1 MKKFYDTCS
10 IMEDNADLSD
20 VIISSVTIQELENI
34 KAGNTKSEDIRVKAR
49 KAVNQ
54 IRKLNVETII
64 YNPIW
69 DEDILSMGLEVNND
83 NRIIMTCWKSGCDAF
98 YTEDYLCELIA
109 NKIFGLTT
117 KRVRDNASNE
127 YKGYKEVDLSE
138 EEYSAFLTFR
148 DKNVFNLLI
157 NQYAIIRMNGEII
170 DFVRWDGE
178 NNVELSVSKIGND
191 FMGKVKPRNDEQR
204 LAFDMLQNDAITIKV
219 LTGDMG
225 TGKDY
230 CMVSHAVQ
238 MLKDR
243 TIDKIV
249 LVRNNIEVKGTKEF
263 GFLPNGMDE
272 KLEWL
277 TLPIQSALGGKE
289 GYEMFANKRQIEIL
303 PLNWVRGADIKNSIV
318 YVSEAENMTKEH
330 IQLLIARIGEGSQ
343 LWINGDTKQI
353 DDKIFEYNNGLETI
367 INKLKGNK
375 RFGVVNLAKV
385 ERSET
390 AELAKLLDD

>member
-10 IMEDNADLSD
+10 IMEDNSDLSD

-34 KAGNTKSEDIRVKAR
+34 KTSGTKSEDIRVKAR

-54 IRKLNVETII
+54 IRKFNVETVI
-64 YNPIW
+64 YNPVW
-69 DEDILSMGLEVNND
+69 DEDISSMGLEVNND
-83 NRIIMTCWKSGCDAF
+83 NRIIMTCWKSECDVF

-117 KRVRDNASNE
+117 KRVKDNASNE

-138 EEYSAFLTFR
+138 EEYSAFLTYR

-204 LAFDMLQNDAITIKV
+204 LAFDMLQNDVITIKV

-318 YVSEAENMTKEH
+318 YVTEAENMTKEH

-353 DDKIFEYNNGLETI
+353 DDKLFEYNNGLESI

-375 RFGVVNLAKV
+375 RFGVVNLVKV

-390 AELAKLLDD
+390 AELAKLLD

>member
-10 IMEDNADLSD
+10 IMEDNEDLSN

-34 KAGNTKSEDIRVKAR
+34 KTSDTKSEDIRVKAR

-54 IRKLNVETII
+54 IRKFNVETVI
-64 YNPIW
+64 YNPVW
-69 DEDILSMGLEVNND
+69 DEDISSMGLEVNND
-83 NRIIMTCWKSGCDAF
+83 NRIIITCIKSGCNIF

-138 EEYSAFLTFR
+138 EEYSAFLTWR
-148 DKNVFNLLI
+148 NKNVFNLLI

-318 YVSEAENMTKEH
+318 YVTEAENMTKEH

-353 DDKIFEYNNGLETI
+353 DNKIFEYNNGLESI

-375 RFGVVNLAKV
+375 RFGVVNLVKV

>member
-1 MKKFYDTCS
+1 
-10 IMEDNADLSD
+10 
-20 VIISSVTIQELENI
+20 
-34 KAGNTKSEDIRVKAR
+34 
-49 KAVNQ
+49 
-54 IRKLNVETII
+54 
-64 YNPIW
+64 
-69 DEDILSMGLEVNND
+69 
-83 NRIIMTCWKSGCDAF
+83 
-98 YTEDYLCELIA
+98 
-109 NKIFGLTT
+109 
-117 KRVRDNASNE
+117 
-127 YKGYKEVDLSE
+127 
-138 EEYSAFLTFR
+138 
-148 DKNVFNLLI
+148 
-157 NQYAIIRMNGEII
+157 
-170 DFVRWDGE
+170 
-178 NNVELSVSKIGND
+178 
-191 FMGKVKPRNDEQR
+191 MGKVKPRNDEQR

-318 YVSEAENMTKEH
+318 YVTEAENMTKEH

-353 DDKIFEYNNGLETI
+353 DDRIFEYNNGLESI

-375 RFGVVNLAKV
+375 RFGVVNLVKV

-390 AELAKLLDD
+390 AELAKLLD

>member
-1 MKKFYDTCS
+1 MKFYDTCS
-10 IMEDNADLSD
+10 VMEDNSDLSD
-20 VIISSVTIQELENI
+20 VVISSITIQELENI
-34 KAGNTKSEDIRVKAR
+34 KTSSDKSEDIRVKSR

-54 IRKLNVETII
+54 IRKFNVTTII
-64 YNPIW
+64 YNPEW
-69 DEDILSMGLEVNND
+69 DEEILSMGLEVNND
-83 NRIIMTCWKSGCDAF
+83 NRIIMTCCKSECDGF
-98 YTEDYLCELIA
+98 YTEDYLCGLIA
-109 NKIFGLTT
+109 EKIFNLTV
-117 KRVRDNASNE
+117 KRLRDNITDE
-127 YKGYKEVDLSE
+127 YKGYKEFNLSE
-138 EEYSAFLTFR
+138 EEYSEFLTSR
-148 DKNVFNLLI
+148 DKNKFELLI
-157 NQYAIIRMNGEII
+157 NQYAIIKVNGEII
-170 DFVRWDGE
+170 DFARWDGE
-178 NNVELSVSKIGND
+178 SNVELSVSKIGND

-238 MLKDR
+238 MLKNR
-243 TIDKIV
+243 TMDKIV

-289 GYEMFANKRQIEIL
+289 GYEMFASKRQIEIL

-318 YVSEAENMTKEH
+318 YVTEAENMTKEH

-353 DDKIFEYNNGLETI
+353 DDKLFEYNNGLETI

>member
-10 IMEDNADLSD
+10 IMEDNSDLSD
-20 VIISSVTIQELENI
+20 VIISSITIQELENI
-34 KAGNTKSEDIRVKAR
+34 KTGNTKSEDIRAKAR

-54 IRKLNVETII
+54 LRKFNVETII
-64 YNPIW
+64 YNPVW
-69 DEDILSMGLEVNND
+69 DEDISSMGLEVNND
-83 NRIIMTCWKSGCDAF
+83 NRIIMTCWKSECDVF

-117 KRVRDNASNE
+117 KRVKDNASNE

-138 EEYSAFLTFR
+138 EEYSAFLTYR

-219 LTGDMG
+219 LIGDMG

-289 GYEMFANKRQIEIL
+289 GYEMFASKRQIEIL

-318 YVSEAENMTKEH
+318 YVTEAENMTKEH

-353 DDKIFEYNNGLETI
+353 DDKLFEYNNGLESI

-375 RFGVVNLAKV
+375 RFGVVNLVKV

-390 AELAKLLDD
+390 AELAKLLD

>member
-10 IMEDNADLSD
+10 IMEDNSDLSD
-20 VIISSVTIQELENI
+20 VIISSITIQELENI
-34 KAGNTKSEDIRVKAR
+34 KTGNTKSEDIRAKAR

-54 IRKLNVETII
+54 LRKFNVETII
-64 YNPIW
+64 YNPVW
-69 DEDILSMGLEVNND
+69 DEDISSMGLEVNND
-83 NRIIMTCWKSGCDAF
+83 NRIIMTCWKSECDVF

-117 KRVRDNASNE
+117 KRVKDNASNE

-138 EEYSAFLTFR
+138 EEYSAFLTYR

-318 YVSEAENMTKEH
+318 YVTEAENMTKEH

-353 DDKIFEYNNGLETI
+353 DDKLFEYNNGLESI

-375 RFGVVNLAKV
+375 RFGVVNLVKV

-390 AELAKLLDD
+390 AKLAKLLD

>member
-10 IMEDNADLSD
+10 IMEDNEDLSN

-34 KAGNTKSEDIRVKAR
+34 KTSDTKSEDIRVKAR

-54 IRKLNVETII
+54 IRKFNVETVI
-64 YNPIW
+64 YNPVW
-69 DEDILSMGLEVNND
+69 DEDISSMGLEVNND
-83 NRIIMTCWKSGCDAF
+83 NRIIITCIKSGCNIF

-138 EEYSAFLTFR
+138 EEYSAFLTWR
-148 DKNVFNLLI
+148 NKNVFNLLI

-318 YVSEAENMTKEH
+318 YVTEAENMTKEH

-353 DDKIFEYNNGLETI
+353 DNKIFEYNNGLESI

-375 RFGVVNLAKV
+375 RFGVVNLVKV

-390 AELAKLLDD
+390 AELAKLLD